1 MMLWSDCFGPER
13 ECNMELNIFMK
24 KLKDSKEK
32 LTLQQYR
39 TLKGQALA
47 GNVMAAEKGLTRLL
61 GKGRKYAD

>member
-1 MMLWSDCFGPER
+1 
-13 ECNMELNIFMK
+13 MELNIFMK

-32 LTLQQYR
+32 LTMQQYR

-61 GKGRKYAD
+61 GRGRKYAD